1 VIGAGVAAG
10 SRPPSSPTPGSR
22 VTRRRRQ
29 RPAVGVRS
37 LGPPSPQLVQSDPQ
51 QRVLVLEKSLRFL
64 QQQQQQQQHSETPVK
79 LHEEIEQGWEEEADV
94 PELHYKLT
102 MNQKLQK
109 KRETRA
115 LQCLRGGACR
125 PGKPLQTVLQGGH
138 SPARLREGSSQT
150 HRPGGEHGH
159 VAGGSADPVHS
170 PTGSLSMSSFQSVES
185 MANSMARPQ
194 PRSFKK
200 QDLKADVPEKVDLE
214 EEPRL
219 HHSKLDKVP
228 GVQGQAKD
236 EKAEAACA
244 GGSQHQ
250 GRQRMGVYPLMTLP
264 PYLRKPTTFQ
274 QCEVLIR
281 QLWNAN
287 LLQAQELQHL
297 KSLLEGSQK
306 PLVVP
311 EEAESSS
318 PRDQEA
324 MQFPKVS
331 TKSLPKKCLLL
342 SPMPVAE
349 RAILPAVKQTV
360 KNNFAERQ
368 KRLQAVQERRL
379 HRSEL

>member
-228 GVQGQAKD
+228 GVQGQANCSTSSPSWKGARSPWWSQRRLSLALPGTRKPCSSPKSPP
-236 EKAEAACA
+236 KASPRNGESCRHGDSGAALQP
-244 GGSQHQ
+244 GPQ
-250 GRQRMGVYPLMTLP
+250 GRSGEGT
-264 PYLRKPTTFQ
+264 
-274 QCEVLIR
+274 
-281 QLWNAN
+281 AA
-287 LLQAQELQHL
+287 AQKQ
-297 KSLLEGSQK
+297 SM
-306 PLVVP
+306 
-311 EEAESSS
+311 
-318 PRDQEA
+318 PRPRWA
-324 MQFPKVS
+324 P
-331 TKSLPKKCLLL
+331 
-342 SPMPVAE
+342 
-349 RAILPAVKQTV
+349 
-360 KNNFAERQ
+360 
-368 KRLQAVQERRL
+368 
-379 HRSEL
+379 

>member
-1 VIGAGVAAG
+1 MCPGCPAEALLGPCPCHKPAEHRKDGTTHRALSSWHLLQSEQGQGA
-10 SRPPSSPTPGSR
+10 SSPHSTSTGGQAASSA
-22 VTRRRRQ
+22 
-29 RPAVGVRS
+29 PAAIPVM
-37 LGPPSPQLVQSDPQ
+37 GP
-51 QRVLVLEKSLRFL
+51 
-64 QQQQQQQQHSETPVK
+64 
-79 LHEEIEQGWEEEADV
+79 
-94 PELHYKLT
+94 
-102 MNQKLQK
+102 
-109 KRETRA
+109 
-115 LQCLRGGACR
+115 
-125 PGKPLQTVLQGGH
+125 
-138 SPARLREGSSQT
+138 
-150 HRPGGEHGH
+150 
-159 VAGGSADPVHS
+159 
-170 PTGSLSMSSFQSVES
+170 
-185 MANSMARPQ
+185 ANSQGKARPQ

>member
-1 VIGAGVAAG
+1 AG

-115 LQCLRGGACR
+115 LQSNSQ
-125 PGKPLQTVLQGGH
+125 GK
-138 SPARLREGSSQT
+138 
-150 HRPGGEHGH
+150 
-159 VAGGSADPVHS
+159 
-170 PTGSLSMSSFQSVES
+170 
-185 MANSMARPQ
+185 ARPQ

-306 PLVVP
+306 PLAP
-311 EEAESSS
+311 PPAHSS
-318 PRDQEA
+318 PGDA
-324 MQFPKVS
+324 HGDSPS
-331 TKSLPKKCLLL
+331 THPSLLL

>member
-1 VIGAGVAAG
+1 MDEGGRARSWAPLRGLERPCVDRLFPRNTPAPQEPVCVPGRQGAGRGRAPPRRPPTGVGAGPSSAHGAFAGAEAAG
-10 SRPPSSPTPGSR
+10 ARSGAQSSEDATRPPRAPGLRGAGASAPLWASGPCGRRARSSCRATRSSGSR
-22 VTRRRRQ
+22 SWRRACGSCSSSSSSTRRRRSSST
-29 RPAVGVRS
+29 RRS
-37 LGPPSPQLVQSDPQ
+37 N
-51 QRVLVLEKSLRFL
+51 K
-64 QQQQQQQQHSETPVK
+64 
-79 LHEEIEQGWEEEADV
+79 
-94 PELHYKLT
+94 
-102 MNQKLQK
+102 
-109 KRETRA
+109 
-115 LQCLRGGACR
+115 
-125 PGKPLQTVLQGGH
+125 
-138 SPARLREGSSQT
+138 
-150 HRPGGEHGH
+150 
-159 VAGGSADPVHS
+159 
-170 PTGSLSMSSFQSVES
+170 GSLSMSSFQSVES
-185 MANSMARPQ
+185 MANSMVPANSQGKARPQ

-349 RAILPAVKQTV
+349 RAILPALKQTV